1 MSRHEEEVVEA
12 VTVGDAHFELTRS
25 ATGRLELR
33 SSQRNYGAVYS
44 DFSQIEIHKPA
55 ARSLR
60 QPLARAL
67 GLARARGTT
76 LRVVDAT
83 AGLGG
88 DTWLMA
94 ALGCEVI
101 ALERSPVVF
110 ALLEDGLRRAR
121 SFEEDVIERIDAKC
135 VDACDALRNWKEPRP
150 DVVFL
155 DPMFPPKRKAAL
167 ERKEMRALRS
177 LVGSD
182 EDAEALLD
190 AAIGVATRRV
200 VVKRPL
206 HAGPLAPRPA
216 SEQKGK
222 SMRYDVYLTSA
233 SDRLRLP

>member
-1 MSRHEEEVVEA
+1 MSGEEILEEISVDEER
-12 VTVGDAHFELTRS
+12 FELVRS
-25 ATGRLELR
+25 ASGRVELKPKTAP
-33 SSQRNYGAVYS
+33 YGSVFV

-88 DTWLMA
+88 DSWLMA

-110 ALLEDGLRRAR
+110 ALLEDGLRRA
-121 SFEEDVIERIDAKC
+121 SEFELEVVGRIDAKC
-135 VDACDALRNWKEPRP
+135 IDACDALRNWKEPRP

-155 DPMFPPKRKAAL
+155 DPMFPSKRKAAL

-182 EDAEALLD
+182 EDAEALFD
-190 AAIGVATRRV
+190 AAICLATRRV
-200 VVKRPL
+200 VVKLPL

-222 SMRYDVYLTSA
+222 SMRYDVYLTST